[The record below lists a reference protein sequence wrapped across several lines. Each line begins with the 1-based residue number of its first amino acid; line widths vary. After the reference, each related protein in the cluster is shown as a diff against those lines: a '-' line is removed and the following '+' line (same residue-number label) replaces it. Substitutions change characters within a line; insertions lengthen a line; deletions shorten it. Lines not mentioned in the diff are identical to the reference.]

1 MKVKELLKNF
11 DEVCQ
16 VTIFD
21 AAERMYL
28 AEAWEIAHLAQ
39 KCEVLCPI
47 EDADGK
53 GHVKGLFD
61 AAVEKWWVTPTAT
74 LVIKVKQTLTRLA
87 NY

>member
-1 MKVKELLKNF
+1 MKVKELLRNY
-11 DEVCQ
+11 DDMCQ

-28 AEAWEIAHLAQ
+28 AEAWEIAYLA
-39 KCEVLCPI
+39 KKGETLCPI

-53 GHVKGLFD
+53 SHVKGLFD
-61 AAVEKWWVTPTAT
+61 ATVEKWWVNPNGT
-74 LVIKVKQTLTRLA
+74 LTIKVKQTLTRLA